1 MRSVS
6 LYDSKIY
13 SIILLRVSPDL
24 EKELLS
30 AIRREAPSIGD
41 AKMDISFKSGW
52 AVIELQKDASSSDKD
67 FNEIS
72 PEYLKMKYDEII
84 SVTRRIMDKIGK
96 FSREGC
102 VPHRYT
108 LLTNGSRDN
117 VWLKTYSDMTF
128 LYKDKKTDQPE
139 ILQTNISYLNRIILG
154 KGEVIVNSIR
164 HGKVGA
170 SLYLLGSSAQ
180 ISDGRFPTDMV
191 LEINISDVK
200 TSSAYGDGP
209 INVAGSSPYAGG
221 DGPEK
226 KLYQTR
232 QNYLINLLAVKSK
245 LMELLMVQSGF
256 IDMKNNEMKKVGDR
270 GKGLKEDIY
279 QLQNDINEH
288 MKLYIP
294 SSSEKKRKK
303 KDKDFLAR
311 ESYHKEKQLLTTA
324 SVRFSLVSE
333 VEHEIMRN
341 SSILLEMD
349 QRTRD
354 AINSLS
360 LESQDIAIEGMG
372 FSLGEMTLKEMEKDR
387 RDLVTLL
394 DELSHSRD
402 ILSSTIEVL
411 RTFID
416 TRQREVSEDMSRL
429 MNLLF
434 LVFACIGL
442 ADALGN
448 FVILV
453 LDRGYLSND
462 PSLMEV
468 IQYGSFGMMVTLLPL
483 LIAAI
488 FLYLFF
494 KKKD

>member
-1 MRSVS
+1 MRSVL

-13 SIILLRVSPDL
+13 SIILLKVVPES
-24 EKELLS
+24 EKKLLS
-30 AIRREAPSIGD
+30 VIREQAPRMGD
-41 AKMDISFKSGW
+41 TKMDISFKSGW
-52 AVIELQKDASSSDKD
+52 AIIELMKDASPSSKD
-67 FNEIS
+67 FTEVS
-72 PEYLKMKYDEII
+72 PEYLKMRYDEVSTI
-84 SVTRRIMDKIGK
+84 SRKVMDKIGK
-96 FSREGC
+96 FGMPGC
-102 VPHRYT
+102 HPHNYK
-108 LLTNGSRDN
+108 LFTNGSRDN

-128 LYKDKKTDQPE
+128 LYKDRKADQPE
-139 ILQTNISYLNRIILG
+139 ILQTNISYLNRILLG
-154 KGEVIVNSIR
+154 KGEVMVNSIK

-170 SLYLLGSSAQ
+170 SLYMLGRSGQTSE
-180 ISDGRFPTDMV
+180 SNFPKDMV
-191 LEINISDVK
+191 MEINISDIS
-200 TSSAYGDGP
+200 TSQGYGEGP
-209 INVAGSSPYAGG
+209 INIAGSTPYGG
-221 DGPEK
+221 GEGPEK
-226 KLYQTR
+226 RLYQTR
-232 QNYLINLLAVKSK
+232 QNYLINLLAMKSK
-245 LMELLMVQSGF
+245 LMELFLIQSQF
-256 IDMKNNEMKKVGDR
+256 LDMKQGELNKVSDR
-270 GKGLKEDIY
+270 GKSLKDDIY

-294 SSSEKKRKK
+294 KDDRKK
-303 KDKDFLAR
+303 KKKKEKDFLAR
-311 ESYHKEKQLLTTA
+311 ESFQKEKELLTTA

-341 SSILLEMD
+341 TSLLLEMD

-354 AINSLS
+354 TTNSLS
-360 LESQDIAIEGMG
+360 LGSEDLSLEGVG
-372 FSLGEMTLKEMEKDR
+372 YTLGEITIKQMEKDR
-387 RDLVTLL
+387 RDLLTLL
-394 DELSHSRD
+394 EELSHSRD

-453 LDRGYLSND
+453 LDRGYLND
-462 PSLMEV
+462 DPTLMEV
-468 IQYGSFGMMVTLLPL
+468 FQYGSFGMMMTLLPL